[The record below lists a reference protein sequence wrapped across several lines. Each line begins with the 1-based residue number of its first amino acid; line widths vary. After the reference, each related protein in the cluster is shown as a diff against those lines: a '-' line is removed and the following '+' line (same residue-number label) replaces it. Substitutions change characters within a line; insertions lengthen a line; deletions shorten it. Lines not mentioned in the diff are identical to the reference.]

1 MAYNTRIIHKLF
13 DDTNEVVLLEGYAAR
28 TDYLSKLI
36 ITNTDTASISPKVRF
51 YNTNKSGEDDE
62 YIQLTPEI
70 TLGVGERYVYESPV
84 FFGANQQLVAE
95 LGSAVTTSQPQIM
108 MVITYV

>member
-13 DDTNEVVLLEGYAAR
+13 DDTNEVALLEGYAAR

-51 YNTNKSGEDDE
+51 YNTDKSGEDDE

-70 TLGVGERYVYESPV
+70 TLGVNERYVYEAPV

-95 LGSAVTTSQPQIM
+95 LGSAATTSQPQIM
-108 MVITYV
+108 MVLTYV